1 MIRHPSNCNESS
13 AIAAAI
19 LTAVPPS
26 AFRLPPHVVKS
37 LPRHLLERAAALA
50 DMHVALYEDAVA
62 KRVIDRARMEECIGD
77 YGRLRHRHSGLP
89 RAGPGFGGPDA
100 AARSSR
106 RPPDRP
112 APRFTRKE
120 DS

>member
-26 AFRLPPHVVKS
+26 AFRLPPHVVKI

-62 KRVIDRARMEECIGD
+62 KRVIARARMEECIGD
-77 YGRLRHRHSGLP
+77 YGRLRLDILDFLGQDPASEDLMPLP
-89 RAGPGFGGPDA
+89 VISQA
-100 AARSSR
+100 
-106 RPPDRP
+106 
-112 APRFTRKE
+112 T
-120 DS
+120 